1 MDWFPIC
8 MGAFGVAFIV
18 FIFLKS
24 YLDDKKERRVLT
36 EIFQQ
41 HGIRTNAKVVGFQ
54 EHHTYGRG
62 IPGRFEIDISFRYPS
77 PKIGDS
83 PCTVKL
89 WTNDPA
95 CKDYPDEIPIVYVPP
110 YIDYLYELTDSAE
123 LIRQIGQPVNIYAV
137 RLLLFEKDIA
147 RFTDMRSIDELQRGN
162 ASEKV

>member
-62 IPGRFEIDISFRYPS
+62 IPG
-77 PKIGDS
+77 DS
-83 PCTVKL
+83 RSTSASGIRARRSA
-89 WTNDPA
+89 TRPA
-95 CKDYPDEIPIVYVPP
+95 P
-110 YIDYLYELTDSAE
+110 
-123 LIRQIGQPVNIYAV
+123 
-137 RLLLFEKDIA
+137 
-147 RFTDMRSIDELQRGN
+147 
-162 ASEKV
+162 